1 MEVRN
6 SQNGSNSTG
15 TCIKEDD
22 MYVNTL
28 FYPIVYSVF
37 FIVGFPANCLSFYIA
52 WILAL
57 RGNEVAVYLVNLCV
71 SDLLY
76 ILSLP
81 VWIQNSLRPHVG
93 NTLCSLTY
101 FIMDNSF
108 YIAASFLCCISADR
122 YLAVVYPLYFATLR
136 SVKFAVQMSIVI
148 WVVELSL
155 HIIYLYYE
163 DMLYSFSEE
172 RLCDNKPPI
181 PEKVAIVNLIRCL
194 TGFLLPLL
202 LMFFFY
208 MRILKSVFASTGT
221 EDSEKRKIMRLLFL
235 LLMTYF
241 VSFAPYQTIMF
252 LRSIWEPRNCA
263 FAEQMR
269 HPYLLSVALTT
280 LNSVLDPVFYCF
292 VSESAKNEINKLQQS
307 LKGKLKNMP
316 FKKSPSTSTVH
327 TGSLNQIHPC

>member
-28 FYPIVYSVF
+28 FLSDSLLSIFYP
-37 FIVGFPANCLSFYIA
+37 
-52 WILAL
+52 
-57 RGNEVAVYLVNLCV
+57 VYLVNLCV

-163 DMLYSFSEE
+163 DMLYSFS
-172 RLCDNKPPI
+172 DNKPPI

-292 VSESAKNEINKLQQS
+292 VSESAKNEIKKLQQS

-327 TGSLNQIHPC
+327 TVSLNQIHPC